1 MRVTLCW
8 KLLIV
13 LRCRMYTF
21 SPFLVGNHLQHFRQR
36 KLGSL
41 RTSDKWGNCCVTRL
55 SEGFTEISVT
65 QMSCPEDPT
74 RLYRQIMNE
83 NPSDIS
89 HKCFIVAGDGGLL
102 TNKLTGMQQHALL
115 RIILRFIWLTTC
127 HAPCCCSR
135 SQSKMAWLGM
145 HSYRWKCYHWHA
157 DIKS

>member
-21 SPFLVGNHLQHFRQR
+21 SPFLVGNHLQQFRQR

-41 RTSDKWGNCCVTRL
+41 RTSDKWGNTSFWRFYRDISHSNVL
-55 SEGFTEISVT
+55 SWGSNTSVQT
-65 QMSCPEDPT
+65 NHERESKWHKH
-74 RLYRQIMNE
+74 
-83 NPSDIS
+83 IS

-102 TNKLTGMQQHALL
+102 TNDLTGMQQHALL